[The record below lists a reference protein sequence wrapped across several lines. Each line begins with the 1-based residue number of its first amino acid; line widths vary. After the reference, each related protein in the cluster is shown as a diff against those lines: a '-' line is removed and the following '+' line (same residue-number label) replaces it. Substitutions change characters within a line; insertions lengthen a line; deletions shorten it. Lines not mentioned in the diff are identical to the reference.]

1 MNTFDFTTLENED
14 FKEDSVREFII
25 APFLQELGFV
35 LKDSKQ
41 SQKNSKLEMALSL
54 KLTSP
59 TITGSNEK
67 ITFTLFPDYAL
78 YVDSKPHCVLDAK
91 APSVK
96 VDMQSKAERQAF
108 YYAINAELKAP
119 YYALCNGKNFN
130 LFETNG
136 QNLLYDFVCEELFE
150 NDFDNDKFKLLKQV
164 LSTGLSSL
172 KQDLQT
178 QSVRVKKPDSWY
190 LSRKLPKAILKPQKR
205 KKARHFGCTAYFTR
219 QSWDIVT
226 QNIKNFPM
234 SGIIRQMCIF

>member
-91 APSVK
+91 VPKVKIDSVRQRDK
-96 VDMQSKAERQAF
+96 RFIMQST
-108 YYAINAELKAP
+108 P
-119 YYALCNGKNFN
+119 
-130 LFETNG
+130 
-136 QNLLYDFVCEELFE
+136 
-150 NDFDNDKFKLLKQV
+150 
-164 LSTGLSSL
+164 S
-172 KQDLQT
+172 
-178 QSVRVKKPDSWY
+178 
-190 LSRKLPKAILKPQKR
+190 
-205 KKARHFGCTAYFTR
+205 
-219 QSWDIVT
+219 
-226 QNIKNFPM
+226 
-234 SGIIRQMCIF
+234 